1 MNGLLLDVVELIGL
15 MCVVCRWRKARPG
28 LPSVLP
34 NRARLLNSASSPTFN
49 RVPLPVLASE
59 DFGSFEIVRHVIVV
73 LLVSAA
79 LSDAG
84 AAFVD
89 VARRFG
95 TFPRQVLR
103 KAVTVCQ

>member
-1 MNGLLLDVVELIGL
+1 M
-15 MCVVCRWRKARPG
+15 
-28 LPSVLP
+28 
-34 NRARLLNSASSPTFN
+34 
-49 RVPLPVLASE
+49 LASE